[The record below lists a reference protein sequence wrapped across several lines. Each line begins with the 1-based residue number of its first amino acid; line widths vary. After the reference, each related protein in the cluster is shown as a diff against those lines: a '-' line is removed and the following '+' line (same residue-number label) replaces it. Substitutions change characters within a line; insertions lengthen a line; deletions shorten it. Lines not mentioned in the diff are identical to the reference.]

1 MAYLYRHIR
10 LDKNEPFYIGIGSDS
25 AYKRAYEK
33 SNRNKYWKNIS
44 NKTEYQVEI
53 ILEDLTWEEACEKEK
68 EFIKLY
74 GRILEGFGTLCNIT
88 EGGDGVLG
96 MKHTEET
103 KNKIRKDNKR
113 PEKMLVC
120 MENLKKMQTPE
131 AKAKAL
137 ANRDYEQISKKRVL
151 NTDYSK
157 IKKASE
163 KAVIQYSLGGVLIKT
178 WNSITEA
185 CSNIMNLHD
194 TNVSKCCKGLRKE
207 AGGFIWRYQNEN
219 LLLNIEPVKPKN
231 KEVVQYDI
239 NMVKIAEYKSIG
251 YASKKTGVFKSNIT
265 ACCNRKCKQASGYV
279 WRFKTDSTL

>member
-137 ANRDYEQISKKRVL
+137 ANRDYSFSKKPEVIAKRKA
-151 NTDYSK
+151 NTDYKAIGKK
-157 IKKASE
+157 IGKP
-163 KAVIQYSLGGVLIKT
+163 VLQYNMEGVLIKE
-178 WNSITEA
+178 WESAYQAYKECGYNFGHIHS
-185 CSNIMNLHD
+185 
-194 TNVSKCCKGLRKE
+194 CCKGKD
-207 AGGFIWRYQNEN
+207 
-219 LLLNIEPVKPKN
+219 K
-231 KEVVQYDI
+231 
-239 NMVKIAEYKSIG
+239 YKSTGG
-251 YASKKTGVFKSNIT
+251 YIWKYKNNK
-265 ACCNRKCKQASGYV
+265 
-279 WRFKTDSTL
+279 